1 MSGSLMEAPP
11 GSDGRSSGLPR
22 TPTRGLSVR
31 VDASN
36 PDLVAIRAAGKLDIY
51 TIARLR
57 EFLARYDLT
66 TGDVVLDVSGVT
78 LVDSSGLGT
87 LLSFA
92 NRARQGGGRLALI
105 CTTALA
111 EVLEIAR
118 LADAFDLT
126 IVDEVIAPS
135 PSI

>member
-1 MSGSLMEAPP
+1 
-11 GSDGRSSGLPR
+11 
-22 TPTRGLSVR
+22 

-57 EFLARYDLT
+57 ERMARYDLT
-66 TGDVVLDVSGVT
+66 AGDVVLDVSGVT

-87 LLSFA
+87 LLSLA

-105 CTTALA
+105 CTPALA

-126 IVDEVIAPS
+126 IVDEVGAPS